1 MTASVRLRIQI
12 FTIYKPILD
21 PTELQGSEH
30 PSQQNRFGLDRPWP
44 RRIQGE
50 KPYIEQG
57 NSINPSEARLKLS
70 LPATRRSKTKSTRA
84 RLYPRSARRRPS
96 TSRARGV
103 GDGGERRRTLGRPDG
118 ALGFGGQRRPLG
130 GGVRLN
136 KRTGRRGRTRRPVI
150 SPPAPP
156 RREKGSGLLGLE
168 GRG

>member
-57 NSINPSEARLKLS
+57 NSINPREARLKLS

-96 TSRARGV
+96 NQQSAGARRRRREEENPLGDRTARGDSADRAARSAV
-103 GDGGERRRTLGRPDG
+103 GYGLD
-118 ALGFGGQRRPLG
+118 
-130 GGVRLN
+130 
-136 KRTGRRGRTRRPVI
+136 KRTGRKGRTRRPVN

-156 RREKGSGLLGLE
+156 RRE
-168 GRG
+168 RGVVC

>member
-1 MTASVRLRIQI
+1 MTASVRIQI

-96 TSRARGV
+96 TSRARGRD
-103 GDGGERRRTLGRPDG
+103 DGGERRRTPW
-118 ALGFGGQRRPLG
+118 A
-130 GGVRLN
+130 
-136 KRTGRRGRTRRPVI
+136 TGRRAGIRRTE
-150 SPPAPP
+150 PPA
-156 RREKGSGLLGLE
+156 RRWGSAWTS
-168 GRG
+168 GRGERVGPAGR

>member
-1 MTASVRLRIQI
+1 MTASVRIQI
-12 FTIYKPILD
+12 FTIYKPVLD
-21 PTELQGSEH
+21 LTELEGSEH
-30 PSQQNRFGLDRPWP
+30 PSQQDRFGLDRPWP
-44 RRIQGE
+44 QRIQGE
-50 KPYIEQG
+50 KPQIEQG

-70 LPATRRSKTKSTRA
+70 LPTTRRSKTKSTRA

-103 GDGGERRRTLGRPDG
+103 GDGGERRRTLGRPGG

-130 GGVRLN
+130 GGVRLD

-156 RREKGSGLLGLE
+156 RREKGSGLLGLD